1 MIQINRIVFYSKLLP
16 MDIAIFEGRFNI
28 DQRKSLCSFVR
39 PLNCICESEFIDSIG
54 VAVYFDDCV
63 VKMDLAEFVALLDFG
78 V

>member
-1 MIQINRIVFYSKLLP
+1 MKQINKIVIYNKLLS
-16 MDIAIFEGRFNI
+16 MDVAVFEGRFNI

-54 VAVYFDDCV
+54 VAVYFDDSV
-63 VKMDLAEFVALLDFG
+63 IKMDLAEFVALLDFA